1 MQPLSVRFVCGRTRR
16 TATVSAIAAI
26 ALAVVILAPAPAT
39 ADDVLPGSDLFETA
53 TGHTHV
59 DFGPFPLP
67 PGLFGPGSDPFTD
80 LVPLEGVPLPDFPP
94 GAAQGAD
101 TIVERLDPAILG
113 ICPDLDTIPIEIIGL
128 RLTSIAPISVS
139 FNAGASSSLYT
150 IDSSLSQVV
159 PQLPG
164 VMTIRHECP
173 EGGTF
178 DSTLPV
184 TPRLVFTK
192 VAGALGIATLI
203 LDPAPALSLVGSGDW
218 SHTDGGFGIF
228 TSPGGS
234 VDADGDGL
242 IDDLFPP
249 TSNFFAGVNHVPC
262 GCGGGG
268 TACRTLTLEEALLG
282 AHGVLPVMPADH
294 FKCYKT
300 MEPFASRQV
309 SLEDQFVATT
319 ATVLRPSRFCNPVDK
334 NGEDPGAPTDPA
346 HLNCYG
352 IREPRFEKRDV
363 VVENQFGEQA
373 LTVVRPF
380 ELCVPAI
387 KDCIADCDDLLACP
401 DLSHFKCYKVRQA
414 RGAPRFQEIGGVRLV
429 DQFEDKLTTILKPRL
444 LCTPV
449 NKDGEDPA
457 APDNQDHLTCYKIT
471 DDPGQTRFQPRTVEE
486 QDQFVMQDLL
496 PTRRTDCRR
505 SRLLCVP
512 SIKRIAS
519 PNGAFLEVRGAA
531 LD

>member
-1 MQPLSVRFVCGRTRR
+1 MQPLSVRFVCGLTRR
-16 TATVSAIAAI
+16 TATASGIAAT
-26 ALAVVILAPAPAT
+26 ALAIVILAPAPAI
-39 ADDVLPGSDLFETA
+39 ADDVLPGSDLFTTA
-53 TGHTHV
+53 TGHTNV
-59 DFGPFPLP
+59 DFGPLPLP
-67 PGLFGPGSDPFTD
+67 AGFFGPFSDPFTD
-80 LVPLEGVPLPDFPP
+80 LVPLEGVPLLDSLP

-101 TIVERLDPAILG
+101 TIVERLDPAIFLA
-113 ICPDLDTIPIEIIGL
+113 CPALDTIPIEIIGL
-128 RLTSIAPISVS
+128 RLSSIGPISVS
-139 FNAGASSSLYT
+139 FNGGSSSSLYT

-164 VMTIRHECP
+164 AMTIRHECP

-203 LDPAPALSLVGSGDW
+203 LDPAPTLSLVGGGDW
-218 SHTDGGFGIF
+218 AHTDGGFGIF

-234 VDADGDGL
+234 VDGDGDGL
-242 IDDLFPP
+242 IDDLFSS

-262 GCGGGG
+262 DCGGNG

-282 AHGVLPVMPADH
+282 AHGVLPVMPPDH
-294 FKCYKT
+294 FKCYKAA
-300 MEPFASRQV
+300 EPFASRQV
-309 SLEDQFVATT
+309 SLEDQFAATT
-319 ATVLRPSRFCNPVDK
+319 ATVLGPSRFCNPVDK

-346 HLNCYG
+346 HLNCYR

-363 VVENQFGEQA
+363 VVENQFGEQE
-373 LTVVRPF
+373 LTVVRPL

-387 KDCIADCDDLLACP
+387 KNCAMDCDDLLACP
-401 DLSHFKCYKVRQA
+401 DLSHFKCYKVRQP
-414 RGAPRFQEIGGVRLV
+414 RGAPPFQEIGGVRLN
-429 DQFEDKLTTILKPRL
+429 DQFEDKLTTVLRPQL

-449 NKDGEDPA
+449 NKNGEDPA
-457 APDNQDHLTCYKIT
+457 APDNQDHLTCYKIK
-471 DDPGQTRFQPRTVEE
+471 DDPGQPRFEPRTVEV

-505 SRLLCVP
+505 TRLLCVP

-519 PNGAFLEVRGAA
+519 PSGAFLEVRGAA